1 MIRSLESYLSH
12 ARWVNPLDAMHM
24 ANCKPHQLRLAQEV
38 GLTVP
43 KTAITNNP
51 AAVEKLFDDADN
63 GRVIFKTLNRLF
75 IDPDTMVYTTEIRN
89 EFPSASRDRIT
100 RCPAIYQELVERKSD
115 LRITVVGSKVFAVR
129 IASQKF
135 KDEEDRLDWRRNQDD
150 AGLLTVAEVKII
162 FLKKNA
168 QHALFVE
175 WCDSFWDLPKVQV
188 GTQLSCGS
196 RIACF
201 ETWCAFLKSDKNN
214 SAPQRHLSK

>member
-1 MIRSLESYLSH
+1 MIRLLESYLSH
-12 ARWVNPLDAMHM
+12 ARWVNPLDAMQM

-75 IDPDTMVYTTEIRN
+75 IDPDTMVYTTEIRK

-115 LRITVVGSKVFAVR
+115 LRITVVGSKVFAAR

-135 KDEEDRLDWRRNQDD
+135 EDEEDRLDWRRNQDD

-162 FLKKNA
+162 FS
-168 QHALFVE
+168 QEIRV
-175 WCDSFWDLPKVQV
+175 
-188 GTQLSCGS
+188 T
-196 RIACF
+196 
-201 ETWCAFLKSDKNN
+201 CAFC
-214 SAPQRHLSK
+214 